1 MSLASAGCC
10 AMSHVAHSS
19 PIFSTIIFTLTKS
32 SSGFFGEAAYDL
44 ALASSLSMHRSE
56 NDLEFLEGVLN

>member
-1 MSLASAGCC
+1 MSLNSWRSC
-10 AMSHVAHSS
+10 AVSHVAHSS

-56 NDLEFLEGVLN
+56 NDLGFLEGVLN

>member
-1 MSLASAGCC
+1 
-10 AMSHVAHSS
+10 MSHVAHSS

-56 NDLEFLEGVLN
+56 NDLGFLEGVLN